1 MNGMGHVAEFEGIV
15 GWESVE
21 LKGGGCC
28 FGVDRKEPG
37 DAKS

>member
-15 GWESVE
+15 GWERVE
-21 LKGGGCC
+21 LKGGCC